1 MVPEIPRFWR
11 SISGVARSEL
21 SIQSRPSCVQE
32 DSRRYI
38 ATVHTYATAVA
49 LSVLGS
55 LGGLMTAS
63 TFLLLGDRI
72 RLRLV
77 PWLISYA
84 VGTLLGVALLAL
96 LPEALSSLPPTNALG
111 ALLCGV
117 LAFFLLEKLVLW
129 RHCHDSQECEV
140 HTSSA
145 ASLVIVGDAFH
156 TFVDGALIA
165 AAVLTSVPLGITT
178 ALAVAAHEIPQ
189 EVGDVAILLRAGYS
203 RARAFGLNVL
213 SAVGGILGAV
223 AMLTTSQ
230 WLPATLPY
238 VLSFAAGSFLYVA
251 MSDLIPD
258 LHRGGL
264 EGGPFRQLALIGAG
278 ILTITLL

>member
-1 MVPEIPRFWR
+1 MRRFSSRVAAIPSRGCVLASAAGDSAER
-11 SISGVARSEL
+11 EHGIIAAVQLYAAAVGL
-21 SIQSRPSCVQE
+21 SI
-32 DSRRYI
+32 
-38 ATVHTYATAVA
+38 
-49 LSVLGS
+49 LGS
-55 LGGLMTAS
+55 VGGLLTAS
-63 TFLLLGDRI
+63 VFLLLGDGLRI
-72 RLRLV
+72 RLV

-96 LPEALSSLPPTNALG
+96 LPEALATLQPPVALG
-111 ALLCGV
+111 TLLGGV

-129 RHCHDSQECEV
+129 RHCHDAQECEV

-156 TFVDGALIA
+156 TFVDGAVIA
-165 AAVLTSVPLGITT
+165 AAVVTSIPLGVTT

-203 RARAFGLNVL
+203 RGRAFTLNVL
-213 SAVGGILGAV
+213 SAVGGVLGAV
-223 AMLTTSQ
+223 AMLIASQ
-230 WLPATLPY
+230 SVPNVLPY

-264 EGGPFRQLALIGAG
+264 QGGPAKQLLLIGAG
-278 ILTITLL
+278 ILTIVML